1 MRVPE
6 GSSELVL
13 ADDPERADRR
23 PDGGKTTSGV
33 IFCYNQTMPRELL
46 GKIEK
51 PRGKNSG

>member
-1 MRVPE
+1 VIFPGRHYIKQAK
-6 GSSELVL
+6 GLNDL
-13 ADDPERADRR
+13 W
-23 PDGGKTTSGV
+23 GGLSGV